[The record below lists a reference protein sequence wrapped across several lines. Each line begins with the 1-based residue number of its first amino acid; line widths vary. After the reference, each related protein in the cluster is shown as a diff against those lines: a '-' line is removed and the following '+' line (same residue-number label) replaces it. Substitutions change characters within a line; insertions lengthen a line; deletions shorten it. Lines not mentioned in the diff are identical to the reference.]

1 MEKLNLPTYSF
12 NIKLI
17 EQRKYIFDF
26 IRKKFVLLT
35 PEEWVRQ
42 NFLKYLVE
50 EKKYPVSLIAV
61 EKEFKLNKLSKRSDV
76 IIYDKQGQPLLIVE
90 CKAASVK
97 IDQKVFDQIA
107 RYNMTLKVD
116 FLVITNGLDPKK
128 YELTGNESRTASDME
143 KIKIKVYDKHKE
155 RYTYIDICTFYDQ
168 CIKGS
173 SVTVS
178 Y

>member
-26 IRKKFVLLT
+26 IRKKFVILT

-42 NFLKYLVE
+42 NFLKYMVE
-50 EKKYPVSLIAV
+50 EKKYPASLIFV
-61 EKEFKLNKLSKRSDV
+61 EKEFKLNNLSKRSDV
-76 IIYDKQGQPLLIVE
+76 VVYNKLGSPILIVE

-107 RYNMTLKVD
+107 RYNMKLNVD
-116 FLVITNGLDPKK
+116 FLIVTNGLEHFCCKIDYKDKK
-128 YELTGNESRTASDME
+128 YLFL
-143 KIKIKVYDKHKE
+143 KE
-155 RYTYIDICTFYDQ
+155 VPEYIDL
-168 CIKGS
+168 
-173 SVTVS
+173 V
-178 Y
+178 

>member
-26 IRKKFVLLT
+26 IRKKFVILT

-42 NFLKYLVE
+42 NFLKYLVD
-50 EKKYPVSLIAV
+50 EKKYPASLIFV
-61 EKEFKLNKLSKRSDV
+61 EKEFKLNNLSKRSDAV
-76 IIYDKQGQPLLIVE
+76 VYNKTGNPVLVVE

-107 RYNMTLKVD
+107 RYNMKLNVS
-116 FLVITNGLDPKK
+116 FLIVTNGLEHYCCKIDSEKQK
-128 YELTGNESRTASDME
+128 YLFL
-143 KIKIKVYDKHKE
+143 KE
-155 RYTYIDICTFYDQ
+155 VPEFVII
-168 CIKGS
+168 S
-173 SVTVS
+173 
-178 Y
+178 

>member
-26 IRKKFVLLT
+26 IRKKFVILT

-42 NFLKYLVE
+42 NFLKYLVD
-50 EKKYPVSLIAV
+50 EKKYPASLISV
-61 EKEFKLNKLSKRSDV
+61 EMEFKLNKLSKRSDAV
-76 IIYDKQGQPLLIVE
+76 VYNKSGNPVLIVE

-107 RYNMTLKVD
+107 RYNMKLNVE
-116 FLVITNGLDPKK
+116 FLVVTNGLDHYCCKIDYENQK
-128 YELTGNESRTASDME
+128 YYFL
-143 KIKIKVYDKHKE
+143 KE
-155 RYTYIDICTFYDQ
+155 IPIFSEIDN
-168 CIKGS
+168 
-173 SVTVS
+173 
-178 Y
+178 

>member
-42 NFLKYLVE
+42 NFLKYLVD
-50 EKKYPVSLIAV
+50 EKKYPASLIAV
-61 EKEFKLNKLSKRSDV
+61 EMEFKLNKLSKRSDAV
-76 IIYDKQGQPLLIVE
+76 IYNKSGDPVLIIE

-97 IDQKVFDQIA
+97 VDQKVFDQIA
-107 RYNMTLKVD
+107 RYNMKLNVE
-116 FLVITNGLDPKK
+116 FLVVTNGLDHYCCKIDYANQKYYFLKEVPEFQKK
-128 YELTGNESRTASDME
+128 D
-143 KIKIKVYDKHKE
+143 
-155 RYTYIDICTFYDQ
+155 F
-168 CIKGS
+168 
-173 SVTVS
+173 
-178 Y
+178 